1 MNFDSVNQFVT
12 LDFIGKWKKK
22 RLIVVRR
29 FLCFYYCGIDY
40 QFAIPR

>member
-1 MNFDSVNQFVT
+1 MNYSAVNQFST
-12 LDFIGKWKKK
+12 LDFSCIWQKK

-40 QFAIPR
+40 QLAIPS